1 MTLLLL
7 FSGAFISAVA
17 AYFSIAGL
25 VAIFPGSVI
34 AVTTMGIA
42 LELGKLVSASWIYR
56 SWNKVNYLIRGYF
69 ISAVFILSFITSIG
83 IFGYLTKAHIEGTQG
98 LDNNSSQV
106 EFLDSQIQTEQQ
118 RIETSRNSLRQLDA
132 VVNTLSAGER
142 TTERAIQVR
151 NSQRR
156 ERTALN
162 AEISEATK
170 ALQTLQQERLT
181 LTADQRKLEVEV
193 GPIKYVAQLVYGTD
207 DVSTIDKAVRLLTLL
222 LIFVFDPLA
231 ILMLVAANIN
241 MQQKPEEKSEIEKHI
256 EQSAKPAP
264 QKKQPPKKVPLKEL
278 PKTNDIAE
286 TKRNIHEMKADWNPS
301 NWFKM
306 VKEPK
311 K

>member
-1 MTLLLL
+1 MTFLLL

-34 AVTTMGIA
+34 AVATMGVA

-56 SWNKVNYLIRGYF
+56 SWNKVNLLIKSYF
-69 ISAVFILSFITSIG
+69 ISAVIVLSFITSIG

-98 LDNNSSQV
+98 LDNTSSQV
-106 EFLDSQIQTEQQ
+106 EFLDSQIETEQQ
-118 RIETSRNSLRQLDA
+118 RIEAGRNSLKQLDV
-132 VVNTLSAGER
+132 VVNTLSAGQN
-142 TTERAIQVR
+142 TTERAIAVR
-151 NSQRR
+151 SSQRR

-162 AEISEATK
+162 AEIAEATK
-170 ALQTLQQERLT
+170 ALQTLKQERLS

-207 DVSTIDKAVRLLTLL
+207 DISTIDKAVRLLTLL

-241 MQQKPEEKSEIEKHI
+241 MQQKEEKHTEEPERKRKPVVEK
-256 EQSAKPAP
+256 KPE
-264 QKKQPPKKVPLKEL
+264 PKKVERLEL
-278 PKTNDIAE
+278 PKTNDIAL
-286 TKRNIHEMKADWNPS
+286 TKKNIHEMKADWNPS

-306 VKEPK
+306 VKDPK

>member
-1 MTLLLL
+1 MTFLLL

-25 VAIFPGSVI
+25 VAIFPGSVS
-34 AVTTMGIA
+34 AVATMGVA

-56 SWNKVNYLIRGYF
+56 SWNKVNFLIKGYF
-69 ISAVFILSFITSIG
+69 VSAVLVLSFITSIG
-83 IFGYLTKAHIEGTQG
+83 IFGYLSKAHIEGTQG

-106 EFLDSQIQTEQQ
+106 EFLDSQIETERQ
-118 RIETSRNSLRQLDA
+118 RIESSRNSLRQLDA
-132 VVNTLSAGER
+132 VVNNLSIAET

-162 AEISEATK
+162 AEITEANKT
-170 ALQTLQQERLT
+170 LQTLQQERLV

-193 GPIKYVAQLVYGTD
+193 GPIKYVAKFVYGTED
-207 DVSTIDKAVRLLTLL
+207 SSTIDKAVILLTLL

-231 ILMLVAANIN
+231 ILLLVAANIN
-241 MQQKPEEKSEIEKHI
+241 MKKPDEVKEQIQPEKKKPTQQKKVELKKSEK
-256 EQSAKPAP
+256 
-264 QKKQPPKKVPLKEL
+264 KEL
-278 PKTNDIAE
+278 PKTSDIAI
-286 TKRNIHEMKADWNPS
+286 TKKNIHNMKEEWNPS

-306 VKEPK
+306 VKGPEK
-311 K
+311 